1 MAKKFRPVLSAA
13 QIHTI
18 LKICKERIP
27 MSEEVMAVIA
37 VLSPFYAKVQNEGVK
52 AAYEIEEGKGRF
64 ESIEKKLGFDVGI
77 GMNVGMGIEMNP
89 LNPTEKNWDLIR
101 KLAYDKYISNPTDCT
116 ILEIEYSNQYMYDNG
131 LMSESEEREYEK
143 NSLMN
148 I

>member
-1 MAKKFRPVLSAA
+1 MAKKFRPVLSPS

-18 LKICKERIP
+18 LRICKERVP
-27 MSEEVMAVIA
+27 MSEEVMEVIA
-37 VLSPFYAKVQNEGVK
+37 VLSPFYAKVQNEGIK

-64 ESIEKKLGFDVGI
+64 ESIEKKLGMRVGVGI
-77 GMNVGMGIEMNP
+77 NP
-89 LNPTEKNWDLIR
+89 LNQSEKNWDLIR

-143 NSLMN
+143 KIYES
-148 I
+148 IHFI

>member
-1 MAKKFRPVLSAA
+1 MAKKFRPVLSPS
-13 QIHTI
+13 QIYTI
-18 LKICKERIP
+18 LRICKERIP

-52 AAYEIEEGKGRF
+52 AAYEIGEGKGRF
-64 ESIEKKLGFDVGI
+64 ESIEKKLGMGFDVGI

-89 LNPTEKNWDLIR
+89 SEKNWDLIR
-101 KLAYDKYISNPTDCT
+101 KLAYDKYVSNPTDCT

>member
-1 MAKKFRPVLSAA
+1 
-13 QIHTI
+13 
-18 LKICKERIP
+18 

-37 VLSPFYAKVQNEGVK
+37 VLSPFYAKVQNEGIK
-52 AAYEIEEGKGRF
+52 AAYEIGEGKGRF
-64 ESIEKKLGFDVGI
+64 ESIEKKLGFDI

-89 LNPTEKNWDLIR
+89 SEKNWDLIR
-101 KLAYDKYISNPTDCT
+101 KLAYDKYVSNPTDCT

>member
-1 MAKKFRPVLSAA
+1 MAKKFRPVLSPS

-18 LKICKERIP
+18 LRICKERVP
-27 MSEEVMAVIA
+27 MSEEVMEVIA

-52 AAYEIEEGKGRF
+52 AAYEIGEGKRF
-64 ESIEKKLGFDVGI
+64 ESIEKKLGMGFDIDI
-77 GMNVGMGIEMNP
+77 GMNVGIEIEM
-89 LNPTEKNWDLIR
+89 NPTEKNWDLIR
-101 KLAYDKYISNPTDCT
+101 KLAYDKYVSNPVDCT

-131 LMSESEEREYEK
+131 LMSEAEEREYEK

>member
-1 MAKKFRPVLSAA
+1 MAKKFRPVLSAS

-18 LKICKERIP
+18 LRICKERIP
-27 MSEEVMAVIA
+27 MNEEVMEVIA
-37 VLSPFYAKVQNEGVK
+37 VLSPFYAKVQNEGIK
-52 AAYEIEEGKGRF
+52 AAYEIGEGRGRF
-64 ESIEKKLGFDVGI
+64 ESIEKKLGMGFDTDIGI
-77 GMNVGMGIEMNP
+77 NP

-101 KLAYDKYISNPTDCT
+101 KLAYDKYVSNPTDCT

-131 LMSESEEREYEK
+131 LMSEAEEREYEK

>member
-1 MAKKFRPVLSAA
+1 MAKKFRPVLSPS

-18 LKICKERIP
+18 LRICKERIP
-27 MSEEVMAVIA
+27 MSDEVMEVIA
-37 VLSPFYAKVQNEGVK
+37 VLSPFYAKVQNEGIK
-52 AAYEIEEGKGRF
+52 AAYEIGVGESKRF
-64 ESIEKKLGFDVGI
+64 ESIEKKLG
-77 GMNVGMGIEMNP
+77 MNVGMGIEI
-89 LNPTEKNWDLIR
+89 NPTEKNWDLIR

-131 LMSESEEREYEK
+131 LMSETEEREYEK